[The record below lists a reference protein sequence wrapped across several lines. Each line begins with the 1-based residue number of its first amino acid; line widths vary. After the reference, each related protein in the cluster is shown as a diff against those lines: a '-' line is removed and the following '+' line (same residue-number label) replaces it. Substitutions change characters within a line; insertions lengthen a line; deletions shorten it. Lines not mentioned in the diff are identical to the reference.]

1 MGPVLRSGRAPAKL
15 NLALELI
22 RRRANGYHEL
32 VAVSH
37 TIDWSDVVSLQAAPR
52 EERPLTARPELQ
64 VGGPEAHRVPLGE
77 QNIAVRAALLL
88 GNQKLARPITRL
100 VLEKR
105 IPTQSGLGGGSADAA
120 AVLRL
125 AGREMDPQELARIA
139 LECGADVP
147 FGLLGGACHLSG
159 IGEVISPLP
168 PLSSGAFVIV
178 VLAPV
183 ATVAAYAAT
192 EPNDFSDGSRVER
205 LAAAMRQGLPADP
218 ELFGSGLQAA
228 AMRAVPT
235 LARRWEELAQA
246 TPGVNWAMTGSGGA
260 FFTYQRDGAA
270 AAKVAGTAAAAC
282 PQAGIRV
289 ALPLPAEVA

>member
-1 MGPVLRSGRAPAKL
+1 MPVLRSRRAPAKL
-15 NLALELI
+15 NLALELTG
-22 RRRANGYHEL
+22 RRADRYHEL

-37 TIDWSDVVSLQAAPR
+37 TIDWSDVVSLQEAPR
-52 EERPLTARPELQ
+52 EERPLAARPELQ
-64 VGGPEAHRVPLGE
+64 VFGPEAHRVPLGE

-88 GNQKLARPITRL
+88 GNQKLAPPITRL

-125 AGREMDPQELARIA
+125 AGREMAPQELARIA

-192 EPNDFSDGSRVER
+192 EPNDFSDGSRVAR